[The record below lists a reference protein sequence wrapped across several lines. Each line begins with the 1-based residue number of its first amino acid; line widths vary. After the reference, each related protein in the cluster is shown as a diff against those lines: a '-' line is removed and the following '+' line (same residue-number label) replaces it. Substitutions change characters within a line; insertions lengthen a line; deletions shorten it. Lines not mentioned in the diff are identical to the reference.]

1 MKRETN
7 AKPVRKSHTGLSAI
21 LVTLVLLVGLSL
33 LLYPTVA
40 DYLNSLN
47 YRKDIADY
55 QQNLQQ
61 LDDSERQAILEAA
74 HAWNGEL
81 LDANSRIGEL
91 DADRRQRYAALLDP
105 LGTGMMGYIE
115 IEKAGIYLPVYHGT
129 EESVLQAGVGH
140 IEGSSLPVGGVGTHA
155 ILSGHTG
162 LPSSKLF
169 SNIDQLEVGDTFF
182 LHILGEV
189 LTYQVESTVVVL
201 PEEAE
206 KQTFDPERDL
216 CTLMTCTPYGVNS
229 HRLLVKGVR
238 IETPEAERPDPAKPV
253 EEIPAPMPPVLWAAA
268 IGLPVLLVAVIV
280 LVLVVRKRRRKGS
293 RNETGR

>member
-1 MKRETN
+1 MKSETK
-7 AKPVRKSHTGLSAI
+7 AKPVRKPHTVLSTLLAM
-21 LVTLVLLVGLSL
+21 LVLLIGLSL

-40 DYLNSLN
+40 DYVNSLN
-47 YRKDIADY
+47 FRKEIKDY
-55 QQNLQQ
+55 QQNLRQ
-61 LDDSERQAILEAA
+61 LDDSERQAMLEAA
-74 HAWNGEL
+74 HAWN
-81 LDANSRIGEL
+81 DALPDAGSRIGEL
-91 DADRRQRYAALLDP
+91 DAERRQRYAALLDP
-105 LGTGMMGYIE
+105 FNTGMMGYIE
-115 IEKAGIYLPVYHGT
+115 IEKAGIYLSVYHGT
-129 EESVLQAGVGH
+129 AESVLQTGVGH
-140 IEGSSLPVGGVGTHA
+140 IEGSSLPVGGTGTHT

-169 SNIDQLEVGDTFF
+169 SNIDQLEVGDLFI

-206 KQTFDPERDL
+206 KQSFDPEEDI

-253 EEIPAPMPPVLWAAA
+253 KEIPAPMPSTLWAAA
-268 IGLPVLLVAVIV
+268 IGVPVLLVVVIV
-280 LVLVVRKRRRKGS
+280 SALVVRRKRRKGS
-293 RNETGR
+293 RDETGR

>member
-1 MKRETN
+1 MKSETN
-7 AKPVRKSHTGLSAI
+7 AKPARKPHTVLSAVI
-21 LVTLVLLVGLSL
+21 VTLVLLVGLSL

-47 YRKDIADY
+47 YRKDIEDY

-74 HAWNGEL
+74 HVWNDEL

-105 LGTGMMGYIE
+105 FGTGMMGYIE
-115 IEKAGIYLPVYHGT
+115 VEKAGIYLPVYHGT
-129 EESVLQAGVGH
+129 AESVLQAGVGH

-206 KQTFDPERDL
+206 KQSFESERDL

-253 EEIPAPMPPVLWAAA
+253 KEIPAPMPPTLWAAV

-280 LVLVVRKRRRKGS
+280 LALVARKKRRKGS
-293 RNETGR
+293 RDETGR

>member
-40 DYLNSLN
+40 DYINSLN
-47 YRKDIADY
+47 YRKDIVDY

-61 LDDSERQAILEAA
+61 LDDSERQAMLEAA
-74 HAWNGEL
+74 HAWNDALSDVGSQIGG
-81 LDANSRIGEL
+81 LDAE
-91 DADRRQRYAALLDP
+91 RRQRYAALLDP
-105 LGTGMMGYIE
+105 FDTGMMGYIE

-140 IEGSSLPVGGVGTHA
+140 IEGSSLPVGGTGTHT

-189 LTYQVESTVVVL
+189 LTYRVESTAVML
-201 PEEAE
+201 PEDAE
-206 KQTFDPERDL
+206 KQAFDPERDL

-229 HRLLVKGVR
+229 HRLLVRGVR
-238 IETPEAERPDPAKPV
+238 IETPEAERPDPANPV
-253 EEIPAPMPPVLWAAA
+253 KEIPAPMPSVLWAAA
-268 IGLPVLLVAVIV
+268 IGLPVLLVVV
-280 LVLVVRKRRRKGS
+280 VSVLVVRRRRRKGS
-293 RNETGR
+293 RGETGR